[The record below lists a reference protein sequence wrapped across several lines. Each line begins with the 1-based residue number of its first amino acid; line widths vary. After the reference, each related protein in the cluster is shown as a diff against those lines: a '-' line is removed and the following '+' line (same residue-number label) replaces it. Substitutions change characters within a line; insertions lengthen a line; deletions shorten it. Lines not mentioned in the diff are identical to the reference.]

1 MTLVHR
7 VLNPKP
13 IPTLDDYVRRFAG
26 GTGLEAAR
34 AVTPEAVIDELD
46 AAGLRGRG
54 GAGFPTG
61 RKWRTVRENLSS
73 ELAATV
79 VVNAAEGEPGTF
91 KDRSILRCNPYQVI
105 EGALIAAHV
114 VAADSIVVAVK
125 RAFTV
130 DTERVRAAIDEVKA
144 AGWCD
149 GVSLDLFEGPDE
161 YLYGE
166 ETALLEVLD
175 GRAPFPRIAPPFR
188 RGVTEVVEHDEDA
201 TTGSGLSAHVEMA
214 GSGADSLAP
223 PALVDNVE
231 TLANVPKILER
242 GAPWF
247 RTEGTD
253 QSPGTLVCT
262 ITGRVRTPG
271 VGEVLMGTTLR
282 EAIEEIGGGSPRGNT
297 ITAVM
302 PGASGAIIPAEL
314 LDTPLTYETMAA
326 IGSGLGSGSYR
337 VLDETTDPVAAVA
350 GVSRFLAIESCGQCS
365 PCKQDGLALADL
377 LAKLAD
383 SQANDSDIATL
394 RRRANTV
401 AIGARCSLGRQ
412 QQDIVNGLLDVFPAA
427 VEGHRTR
434 SMPAAAPLPT
444 AELLDLSSGAE
455 TIDERHASKQPDW
468 SYDAVWA
475 GEAPVERFTDHRHKD
490 VEA

>member
-13 IPTLDDYVRRFAG
+13 VPTLDDYVRRFAG
-26 GTGLEAAR
+26 GTGLEEAR
-34 AVTPEAVIDELD
+34 AMSPEQVMDVVA

-54 GAGFPTG
+54 GAGFPTAI
-61 RKWRTVRENLSS
+61 KWRTVRENRSDALR
-73 ELAATV
+73 ATV

-91 KDRSILRCNPYQVI
+91 KDRTILRCNPYQVI
-105 EGALIAAHV
+105 EGALIGAHV
-114 VAADSIVVAVK
+114 VEAGSIIIALK

-130 DTERVRAAIDEVKA
+130 DTERVRSAIEEVKA

-149 GVSLDLFEGPDE
+149 GIELTLFEGPDH

-175 GRAPFPRIAPPFR
+175 GRPPFPRIAPPFR
-188 RGVTEVVEHDEDA
+188 RGVVEVVENDDDA
-201 TTGSGLSAHVEMA
+201 TTRSGLSAHVEMA
-214 GSGADSLAP
+214 GSDDDSLAP
-223 PALVDNVE
+223 PALIDNVE

-242 GAPWF
+242 GAAWF

-262 ITGRVRTPG
+262 ITGRVRTPD

-282 EAIEEIGGGSPRGNT
+282 EAIEEIGGGPHRGHT

-302 PGASGAIIPAEL
+302 PGASGAVIPADL

-337 VLDETTDPVAAVA
+337 VLDDTSDPVAAVA
-350 GVSRFLAIESCGQCS
+350 GVSRFLAVESCGQCS

-377 LAKLAD
+377 LAKLAA
-383 SQANDSDIATL
+383 SEANESDVANL

-412 QQDIVNGLLDVFPAA
+412 QQDIVNGLLDVFPDA
-427 VEGHRTR
+427 VDGHRSR
-434 SMPAAAPLPT
+434 SIPPATVLPT
-444 AELLDLSSGAE
+444 ADLLDLSGGAE
-455 TIDERHASKQPDW
+455 TIDERHRSKQPDW
-468 SYDAVWA
+468 SYDATWA
-475 GEAPVERFTDHRHKD
+475 GETPVERFTDHRRKD
-490 VEA
+490 ADS

>member
-1 MTLVHR
+1 
-7 VLNPKP
+7 
-13 IPTLDDYVRRFAG
+13 
-26 GTGLEAAR
+26 
-34 AVTPEAVIDELD
+34 
-46 AAGLRGRG
+46 
-54 GAGFPTG
+54 
-61 RKWRTVRENLSS
+61 
-73 ELAATV
+73 
-79 VVNAAEGEPGTF
+79 
-91 KDRSILRCNPYQVI
+91 
-105 EGALIAAHV
+105 
-114 VAADSIVVAVK
+114 
-125 RAFTV
+125 
-130 DTERVRAAIDEVKA
+130 
-144 AGWCD
+144 
-149 GVSLDLFEGPDE
+149 
-161 YLYGE
+161 
-166 ETALLEVLD
+166 
-175 GRAPFPRIAPPFR
+175 
-188 RGVTEVVEHDEDA
+188 
-201 TTGSGLSAHVEMA
+201 
-214 GSGADSLAP
+214 
-223 PALVDNVE
+223 
-231 TLANVPKILER
+231 
-242 GAPWF
+242 
-247 RTEGTD
+247 
-253 QSPGTLVCT
+253 
-262 ITGRVRTPG
+262 
-271 VGEVLMGTTLR
+271 
-282 EAIEEIGGGSPRGNT
+282 
-297 ITAVM
+297 VM